1 MSLMVCNVHFTQQPE
16 KVVYV
21 SNALMKTLK
30 LSGKKSIH
38 LKLGRVS
45 IPATMKPIK
54 KSGKH
59 LYLTTGLRNSIRVP
73 NSGNVYLLN
82 SNADEVQ
89 IGPLIGVLSDATA
102 RTTTNPFGSRTEFIK
117 SLLREG
123 NKKGF
128 FFAFAPRDIN
138 WVDDTVLGYFLSD
151 SGTWTRKTVPL
162 PDVVY
167 NRLPSRRAETGS
179 MIGTL
184 RDRFIKRKIPFF
196 NWSFFNKSDVYELL
210 KDDEEANQYV
220 PESVMGPTSEEVKE
234 MLEKHQ
240 FLYYKP
246 TAGSLGNGIYRLTH
260 NPKKGYFARYRA
272 KGSNVLLRFNTFSS
286 LMRMLQ
292 ARHGRSLHNYVIQQG
307 IRLIEIDQ
315 CPIDFRFHMHKNG
328 SNQWVVVGI
337 GAKKA
342 GKGSVTTHI
351 KNGGQLLTPEQALSR
366 TFGARGNEV
375 LQKAKEISISLA
387 ESIEKNYPHLLGEL
401 GFDIG
406 IDQDE
411 QVWMFEANA
420 KPGRSIFKHPALRK
434 EGKASIV
441 HIIEHCMYLSKFRRG
456 ES

>member
-30 LSGKKSIH
+30 LSGKKSIY

-89 IGPLIGVLSDATA
+89 IGPLIGILSDSTA

-210 KDDEEANQYV
+210 KDDEVANQYV
-220 PESVMGPTSEEVKE
+220 PESVMGPTSEQVKE

-246 TAGSLGNGIYRLTH
+246 TAGSLGIGIYRLTH

-292 ARHGRSLHNYVIQQG
+292 ARHGRALHNYVIQQG